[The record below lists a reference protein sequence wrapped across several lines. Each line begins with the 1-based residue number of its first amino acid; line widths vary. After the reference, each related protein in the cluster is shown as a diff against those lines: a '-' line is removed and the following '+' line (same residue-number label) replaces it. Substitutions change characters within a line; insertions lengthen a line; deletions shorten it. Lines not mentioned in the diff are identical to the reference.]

1 MRLKDIAQN
10 NNNRILAERSLIQ
23 ARKPVSRQTS
33 PLEQQQNITNFRFG
47 RILQGV
53 FQNEQRMN
61 LLSELMFLVV
71 SASLN
76 DKLIRKAAV
85 LKLGIQQGGQ
95 SANRKRKRR
104 R

>member
-1 MRLKDIAQN
+1 MRLKDIAQK

-23 ARKPVSRQTS
+23 ARKPVSKQTS
-33 PLEQQQNITNFRFG
+33 PLEKQQNITSFQVG
-47 RILQGV
+47 RILKGV

-76 DKLIRKAAV
+76 DSLIRKAAK
-85 LKLGIQQGGQ
+85 LKFQIGQGAAN
-95 SANRKRKRR
+95 ANRRRKKRR
-104 R
+104 